1 MELVAVLFVGCI
13 LWLLVKAAASSGQR
27 SAGTIEVTLET
38 RGSSSARA
46 RDRHRSHEEAYE
58 DGQGLWVPPGESISV
73 HGRTLSDGMVYA
85 GPALPAVDRYRD
97 TDPALINPR
106 LRADSQRPDR
116 SGQHLDYWPSYDSIP
131 RSSRAAYLD
140 WLADGRRAPDTP
152 IGYVFLFFY
161 GLERRILVD
170 ADVSDEARA
179 EVPELVAEIDE
190 LLSVYGDRNGSF
202 QGYASRFLQYARL
215 AHGLTDV
222 TGDGERAAADER
234 SAVLWTVGR
243 HVSRGEP
250 IPSSWAARFARSA
263 ASQHLRTPAK
273 RCPDA
278 FLRLFKVRYEA
289 EYGEGLKVRAD
300 GPPLE
305 VSYRTASSG
314 MQRTFSHATDEAV
327 DARKI
332 DEVRG
337 PLVRIA
343 QEVEPE
349 IDDYSRWI
357 GRRHDRNSPAAVGL
371 LPRPVVRDFA
381 GEEARELADRIEG
394 WLGDDE
400 RVVIPSQR
408 IVDAWPTKNDSYM
421 TGKEAEAFSGFL
433 EGFGFGVEPDVRYSR
448 NPSKR
453 DHLAIFRLPG
463 EVEPPGEKFEA
474 ARLLLHLAAAV
485 AGADEEIAAE
495 EERHI
500 EAHLESALE
509 LNASERARLRA
520 HLVRRLEHPPTLHG
534 VRRRAEEL
542 TERQRHT
549 LARFLVTVAG
559 ADGHLDHA
567 EVEVLEKIYDTLELD
582 PDTVHADLHD
592 MAARVPGDRGPVVV
606 VEGDEDDSGHEIPEP
621 RDPEE
626 AGDRYSDGVTL
637 DMDRLADVQAET
649 RDVSRRL
656 AGVFAGDEGEEP
668 PPEHRVDLGIDGL
681 SEGHRTLLDALM
693 DGNSCSRSQFETLAE
708 EEGLMPGFAIEQIN
722 SVSLEACG
730 EPLLEGDDP
739 VELNPYAL
747 EELQR

>member
-1 MELVAVLFVGCI
+1 MELLAVLFVGWI

-38 RGSSSARA
+38 GGSSVRA
-46 RDRHRSHEEAYE
+46 RDRHRSHEEACE
-58 DGQGLWVPPGESISV
+58 DSRGLWVPPGESVSV
-73 HGRTLSDGMVYA
+73 HGRTLSDGMVYV
-85 GPALPAVDRYRD
+85 GPDLPALDRYGD

-106 LRADSQRPDR
+106 LRADSKRPDR

-140 WLADGRRAPDTP
+140 WLADGRRDPATP

-170 ADVSDEARA
+170 ADVSAEARS
-179 EVPELVAEIDE
+179 EVPELIAEVED
-190 LLSVYGDRNGSF
+190 LLSVYGDRNSSF
-202 QGYASRFLQYARL
+202 RGYANRLLRYARL
-215 AHGLTDV
+215 AHGLTD
-222 TGDGERAAADER
+222 AAGDER
-234 SAVLWTVGR
+234 SAVVWTVGR

-250 IPSSWAARFARSA
+250 IPPSCAARFARSA
-263 ASQHLRTPAK
+263 AYQHLRTPAK

-278 FLRLFKVRYEA
+278 FRRLFEVRYREK
-289 EYGEGLKVRAD
+289 YGEGLEVRAD
-300 GPPLE
+300 RPPLE
-305 VSYRTASSG
+305 VSYSTASAG
-314 MQRTFSHATDEAV
+314 MHKTFSHTADDSV
-327 DARKI
+327 DAREI

-337 PLVRIA
+337 PLVWLA

-357 GRRHDRNSPAAVGL
+357 GRRDDRDSPAAVGL
-371 LPRPVVRDFA
+371 LPRPVVREFA

-394 WLGDDE
+394 WLSDDE
-400 RVVIPSQR
+400 CVVIPSQR
-408 IVDAWPTKNDSYM
+408 IVDAWPTKNDGYM

-463 EVEPPGEKFEA
+463 EARPPGEEFEA

-485 AGADEEIAAE
+485 AGADEEIAEE

-500 EAHLESALE
+500 EEHLESALD

-520 HLVRRLEHPPTLHG
+520 HLARRLEHPPTLHG

-542 TERQRHT
+542 TERQRHSV
-549 LARFLVTVAG
+549 ARFLVTVAG

-606 VEGDEDDSGHEIPEP
+606 VEADEDDSGHEIPQT
-621 RDPEE
+621 RDP
-626 AGDRYSDGVTL
+626 AGAGSRYSDGVTL

-656 AGVFAGDEGEEP
+656 AGVFAGEDDDEA
-668 PPEHRVDLGIDGL
+668 PPEHKVDPGIDGL
-681 SEGHRTLLDALM
+681 SEGHLTLLDALV
-693 DGNSCSRSQFETLAE
+693 DRDSCSRSQFETLAE
-708 EEGLMPGFAIEQIN
+708 QEGLMPGFAIEQIN

-739 VELNPYAL
+739 VELNSYAL